1 MDFFR
6 LGLFLLM
13 MKGVAAQ
20 VQLEP
25 QNAAVLR
32 GSQARFNCSTSLPP
46 SVMTWMVNG
55 RLVLTIM
62 GTGVLNSMERFSA
75 RNLTTPGNFKW
86 EFIISTVQRDDAGEV
101 TCQVLGGDP
110 RMAKLSVQERG
121 SVEIIGGNRTEVQGV
136 QMEFQCQAVGWFPEP
151 NMSWSINGL
160 SVGNCNSS
168 SIAQGN
174 LFNSNCSLKHTA
186 VINSSIQCFATVPAL
201 STPESSTVF
210 LTVGSIVKATVRDQ
224 TILIAVTVAISAA
237 ALLYLLIIG
246 IILCRKKSKRKK
258 SNYQEE
264 VRRTQSQNRMP
275 ENMRG
280 RDNRGYITDGRGG
293 ETPV

>member
-13 MKGVAAQ
+13 MRGVAAQ

-25 QNAAVLR
+25 KNATVLS
-32 GSQARFNCSTSLPP
+32 GSQARFNCSTTLLP
-46 SVMTWMVNG
+46 SIMTWMVNG
-55 RLVLTIM
+55 RLVLAIQ
-62 GTGVLNSMERFSA
+62 GTGVTNSLERFSA
-75 RNLTTPGNFKW
+75 RNFTTPGNFKW

-101 TCQVLGGDP
+101 TCQIFGGDP
-110 RMAKLSVQERG
+110 QMAKLSVQERG
-121 SVEIIGGNRTEVQGV
+121 SVGIIGGNRTEVQGV
-136 QMEFQCQAVGWFPEP
+136 QMEFQCQAVGWFPAP
-151 NMSWSINGL
+151 TMSWSINGL
-160 SVGNCNSS
+160 SMGNCNSS

-174 LFNSNCSLKHTA
+174 LFNSNCSLTYTA

-210 LTVGSIVKATVRDQ
+210 LTVGPIMKATVREQ
-224 TILIAVTVAISAA
+224 TILIAVTVAVSAA

-246 IILCRKKSKRKK
+246 IILCCKKSKSKK

-264 VRRTQSQNRMP
+264 VRRAQSQNRMR
-275 ENMRG
+275 ENARG
-280 RDNRGYITDGRGG
+280 RVNRGYITDGRGG
-293 ETPV
+293 ENQV